1 PISCPLAPLA
11 RCAHRGA
18 QLLSEML
25 SAPSM
30 RDVDFQRVRQL
41 RLDRLRQLT
50 DLPPAVA
57 ERAFLRLLYPTHPY
71 GHLAIGTDGALRSL
85 TREEV
90 VRFHAASVLPWRAT
104 LVVVGALP
112 HADLVK
118 IAEDAFGGWTDDQRV
133 DGPLAAA
140 DSVVAMGS
148 SPL

>member
-25 SAPSM
+25 LAPSM
-30 RDVDFQRVRQL
+30 READFERVRQL

-57 ERAFLRLLYPTHPY
+57 ERAFLRLLYPSHPY
-71 GHLAIGTDGALRSL
+71 GHLAIGTEGALRTV

-90 VRFHAASVLPWRAT
+90 VQFHAGMFVPSRAT
-104 LVVVGALP
+104 LAVVGALS
-112 HADLVK
+112 HVDLVT
-118 IAEDAFGGWTDDQRV
+118 IADNAFGAWPGDRQM
-133 DGPLAAA
+133 PAAPRTA
-140 DSVVAMGS
+140 V
-148 SPL
+148 